1 MNRREWVKQSLILP
15 SLPLQNYALGKD
27 QNAQNGYLSNVAG
40 TESKWGNSQ
49 VQLRVQGSSESLWTF
64 QAGSKTV
71 AIRPPSFLIDGKAR
85 TAILI
90 SPKAIGPPQD
100 LGNAIYEQRFSGQFA
115 DESGLSLELVFRF
128 AHESP
133 VVRFRYILHAQS
145 EAKLTGDGAQ
155 LRYGQVSFADM
166 TRRVEIQ
173 LSAFNDMLHS
183 YTVAELPI
191 GQRAFED
198 ESGLIGPILA
208 GADERNRA
216 FLLAYEHGAQVPDAF
231 LEFKLTAD
239 GCVALDARKAN
250 YLAGQAAD
258 GFSTVWMQAAGSDR
272 GLDELAT
279 QYRRFILRG
288 LSVGGETR
296 RPYIFYNTWN
306 FQERNKWFNG
316 KPYLASMTSERLLS
330 EIDTAHRMGI
340 DVFVIDTGWYEKTG
354 DWKVSHSR
362 FPNALTD
369 IKNRLDQYGMK
380 LGLWFDPTAAAKSSA
395 MLAAN
400 RQCVR
405 TRNGVEGAPHPIWE
419 TEESYPMCLVSPYS
433 DAFADTLIR
442 VARETG
448 ARYFKWDAIAQYG
461 CDSAHHWHGGGGN
474 TQAERW
480 NSYAFQLP
488 HQMAPVAEKVAAAVR
503 DIIIDFD
510 ITESERAVGLS
521 FLSAGKFFLINN
533 GPYLFNYDLPL
544 DREHQN
550 WNLFFYPGP
559 ARTWICR
566 SPLTYDKWIPSIL
579 FLTHYFPDDPE
590 SSQLINVG
598 SLILGQ
604 NGIWGDLP
612 AVSAAGVER
621 IGNILQRYKRV
632 RDDITASDPIVT
644 GAVGSSPEIH
654 EKISTQ
660 TGKGAVVLFATAK
673 GKFRYVTSHRSD
685 RNFWAAGKVAVH
697 YDRKGR
703 AVLETD
709 FTSPGAAI
717 VFFGTE
723 ENPPKS

>member
-1 MNRREWVKQSLILP
+1 MNRRDWVKQSLILP
-15 SLPLQNYALGKD
+15 SLSIRDYALGKNQD
-27 QNAQNGYLSNVAG
+27 PQNGAQSSVAG
-40 TESKWGNSQ
+40 LEAEWGNSQ
-49 VQLRVQGSSESLWTF
+49 VQLRIQGSSESLWTF
-64 QAGSKTV
+64 QVGSKPV

-85 TAILI
+85 TAILT
-90 SPKAIGPPQD
+90 SPKAIGTPQG

-115 DESGLSLELVFRF
+115 HESGLSLELVFRL

-133 VVRFRYILHAQS
+133 VVRFRYILHAPS

-258 GFSTVWMQAAGSDR
+258 GFSTVWMQAAGSDG
-272 GLDELAT
+272 GLDGLAT
-279 QYRRFILRG
+279 QYRRFILQG
-288 LSVGGETR
+288 LSIGGETR

-316 KPYLASMTSERLLS
+316 KPHLASMTPERLQS
-330 EIDTAHRMGI
+330 EIDAAHRMGI

-354 DWKVSHSR
+354 DWQVSHSR
-362 FPNALTD
+362 FPNALAD

-461 CDSAHHWHGGGGN
+461 CDSPHHWHGSQGN
-474 TQAERW
+474 TQTERW

-488 HQMAPVAEKVAAAVR
+488 RQMVRVAEKVAAAVG

-632 RDDITASDPIVT
+632 RDDITASDPVVT
-644 GAVGSSPEIH
+644 GAVSSSPEIH
-654 EKISTQ
+654 EKISALN
-660 TGKGAVVLFATAK
+660 GRGAVVIFSTAH
-673 GKFRYVTSHRSD
+673 GQFRYITTQKPVTEYWST
-685 RNFWAAGKVAVH
+685 AGTTVH
-697 YDRKGR
+697 FD
-703 AVLETD
+703 
-709 FTSPGAAI
+709 GAGHAI
-717 VFFGTE
+717 VEANFSGSGASISFFGTL
-723 ENPPKS
+723 

>member
-1 MNRREWVKQSLILP
+1 MNRRDWVKQSLTLP
-15 SLPLQNYALGKD
+15 SFALEIQALG
-27 QNAQNGYLSNVAG
+27 NGQGARAERKADALASA
-40 TESKWGNSQ
+40 TEWGNSQ
-49 VQLRVQGSSESLWTF
+49 VRIKVQGTSDSLWTLR
-64 QAGSKTV
+64 AGQNNTL
-71 AIRPPSFLIDGKAR
+71 AIQPPSMAIDGKTR
-85 TAILI
+85 TAILT
-90 SPKAIGPPQD
+90 SPEAIGPPQE
-100 LGNAIYEQRFSGQFA
+100 LGNGIYEQRFSGRFA
-115 DESGLSLELVFRF
+115 DDSGLSLELVFRL
-128 AHESP
+128 AHYSP
-133 VVRFRYILHAQS
+133 VARFRYILHAPTT
-145 EAKLTGDGAQ
+145 AKLTGDGAQ
-155 LRYGQVSFADM
+155 FRYFQVSFADV
-166 TRRVEIQ
+166 TRRFEVQ

-191 GQRAFED
+191 EERAFED
-198 ESGLIGPILA
+198 EAQLIGPILA
-208 GADERNRA
+208 GADNRNHA
-216 FLLAYEHGAQVPDAF
+216 FLLAYEHGAQAPDSF
-231 LEFKLTAD
+231 LRYKLTAN
-239 GCVALDARKAN
+239 GKVALHATKAN
-250 YLAGQAAD
+250 YLPGQPAD
-258 GFSTVWMQAAGSDR
+258 NFSTVWMQAGGADG
-272 GLDELAT
+272 GLDELAA

-316 KPYLASMTSERLLS
+316 KPYLSSMTPARLLS
-330 EIDTAHRMGI
+330 EIDVAHRMGI

-354 DWKVSHSR
+354 DWRVSHSR
-362 FPNALTD
+362 FPDALAD

-380 LGLWFDPTAAAKSSA
+380 LGLWFDPTAAAKSSTV
-395 MLAAN
+395 LADN

-405 TRNGVEGAPHPIWE
+405 TRNGVEGSPRPIWE

-433 DAFADTLIR
+433 DAFAATLIR
-442 VARETG
+442 VAKETG

-461 CDSAHHWHGGGGN
+461 CDSPHHWHGGESN
-474 TQAERW
+474 TEEERW

-488 HQMAPVAEKVAAAVR
+488 HQMARVAEKVAAAVG

-510 ITESERAVGLS
+510 ITEAERAVGLS
-521 FLSAGKFFLINN
+521 FLSAGKYFLINN

-566 SPLTYDKWIPSIL
+566 SPLTYDKWIPSVL
-579 FLTHYFPDDPE
+579 FLTHYLPDDPE

-612 AVSAAGVER
+612 AVSAAGVAR

-654 EKISTQ
+654 EKISPQ
-660 TGKGAVVLFATAK
+660 TGKEPSF
-673 GKFRYVTSHRSD
+673 
-685 RNFWAAGKVAVH
+685 
-697 YDRKGR
+697 
-703 AVLETD
+703 
-709 FTSPGAAI
+709 
-717 VFFGTE
+717 
-723 ENPPKS
+723 